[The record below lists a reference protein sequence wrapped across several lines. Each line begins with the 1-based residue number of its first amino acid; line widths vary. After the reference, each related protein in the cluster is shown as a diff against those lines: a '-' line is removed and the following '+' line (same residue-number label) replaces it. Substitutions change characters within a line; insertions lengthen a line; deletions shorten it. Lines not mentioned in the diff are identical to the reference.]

1 MVIPTWFVVES
12 LHRSFVS
19 PMMVMMLLMGPSV
32 NYNFLMSS
40 FQQTILG
47 TPSLLLKWWCR
58 FYTGQSYRLVLAV
71 TNGISKTASLHC
83 VVFSWLGFLSC
94 ESGTDIV
101 PCEFRIVVVESSYNR
116 CFLADINVD
125 LLWYVKATFHYW
137 NRWSMQLFKIAYHV
151 AVWIRLCSCSHVVF
165 AVLSSVLR

>member
-1 MVIPTWFVVES
+1 MYLCSSMVLVFWLSIPRWLISIHGDPNLMLMPLLCRTILVES

-19 PMMVMMLLMGPSV
+19 PMMMMMLLMGRSA
-32 NYNFLMSS
+32 NYNFLVSS

-116 CFLADINVD
+116 YFFGWYKRGFVVVCRSHFP
-125 LLWYVKATFHYW
+125 LLK
-137 NRWSMQLFKIAYHV
+137 
-151 AVWIRLCSCSHVVF
+151 
-165 AVLSSVLR
+165 